1 VNKNIISKENS
12 EDSPPPFLSK
22 WRNIYAAVFLN
33 LAVLVLLFY
42 LFTKVFE

>member
-1 VNKNIISKENS
+1 VNKENYFTDNS
-12 EDSPPPFLSK
+12 EVSPPPFLGK

-33 LAVLVLLFY
+33 LAVLILLFY